1 MKDIRERAFEFAVR
15 IVKVCQFLDEQP
27 GVGRTLGKQLIRSG
41 TSIGANLEEAQA
53 GQSRAD
59 FISKNAIALKE
70 ARETHYWLRL
80 LSAADILPASRIQSL
95 QSEAEETPGIIL
107 DFDASRN
114 VVGIEIL
121 QASKQIDNLQA
132 IEYMIAQAAIAS

>member
-1 MKDIRERAFEFAVR
+1 MKDIRERAFEFAVW
-15 IVKVCQFLDEQP
+15 IVKVCQFLDEQQ

-80 LSAADILPASRIQSL
+80 LSAADILPESRIQSL
-95 QSEAEETPGIIL
+95 QSEAEEIMKIIG
-107 DFDASRN
+107 AIVTS
-114 VVGIEIL
+114 
-121 QASKQIDNLQA
+121 SKK
-132 IEYMIAQAAIAS
+132 